1 MQLVQ
6 VEGSLSC
13 YLLRSPPNP
22 GLAKENCSINR
33 EHFAIVTCCLTIV
46 RIWKSQSGAAITKHH
61 SLPLVC
67 FDILTLLKIPYH
79 PLLKKEPES
88 PS

>member
-6 VEGSLSC
+6 EEGSLSC
-13 YLLRSPPNP
+13 CLLRSPPNL

-46 RIWKSQSGAAITKHH
+46 REWKSQSGGAITTKHH
-61 SLPLVC
+61 SLP
-67 FDILTLLKIPYH
+67 
-79 PLLKKEPES
+79 
-88 PS
+88 